1 MRATDIHTREEEGG
15 TTLQLPL
22 IHRLTNTDRHAA
34 SDLGLVASRRLGLCS
49 AVDRQREVD
58 QYRRPHARQRR
69 EKEQNPPRV
78 IDGRDEPAK
87 PPAAPSFRGVNEE
100 DRRAG
105 SAVTHGPLLLQLRWH
120 NFDDKFSGQILLLL
134 QLITTLH
141 FHPIRTLA

>member
-1 MRATDIHTREEEGG
+1 MSTRQTDIREEPAGGRATAERREEVG
-15 TTLQLPL
+15 TL
-22 IHRLTNTDRHAA
+22 
-34 SDLGLVASRRLGLCS
+34 
-49 AVDRQREVD
+49 
-58 QYRRPHARQRR
+58 QRR

-120 NFDDKFSGQILLLL
+120 NCRQITFRRPEAYYVHNSR
-134 QLITTLH
+134 QLAAVHGRYCVYL
-141 FHPIRTLA
+141 